1 MTENERVKYLRT
13 QIFKLSQIE
22 FAQKIG
28 ISHASLSEIEG
39 VTKDVNMRAK
49 TLKGIINAFNVNI
62 NWLLTGEGEIFQNDA
77 GYSNSLVPV
86 EMSRKF
92 VEQFRKGLL
101 IH

>member
-39 VTKDVNMRAK
+39 VTKVVNMRAK